1 MIKRFLSYYKNQLG
15 LFILDMICATLV
27 AGIDLVFP
35 LVTSLMTKNYIPNKM
50 IDKILLVGCCLLA
63 LYLFRLLLQY
73 VISYWGHMM
82 GTLIEKDMRE
92 DLFKKYETLDYQFF
106 DDNKVGTLMSNLTNH
121 LRDVSEMSH
130 HAPEDLFISLIMLVG
145 SFIILVKINVILT
158 LAIFSVVVIE
168 IIFCLTR
175 RRKQLNSF
183 RNVRKFHGELNS
195 RVESSLSGIRLTKA
209 FANEK
214 YENEKFKNTNDEY
227 QKSWKEAYKQMT
239 IFNCGN
245 EFLIELTNLVLLVLG
260 GYLVYS
266 GDLLI
271 ADLLTYFLY
280 INYLTKPINRLMAMM
295 QQLQQGFAGIETFHE
310 IMEIKPTI
318 HSPIDCLPKQEIE
331 GNINFINAT
340 FHYNEQ
346 DDILNNFN
354 LSIKKGEKIAIVGE
368 TGVGKT
374 TISKLIPRFYDLN
387 SGQLLIDEI
396 DIRKYDLALLRK
408 NIGYVQQDVFIFFGT
423 IEENIRYGNINA
435 TFEEVVAAAKNAN
448 IHDFIMTLPD
458 GYQTITGERGVKL
471 SGGQKQR
478 ISIARLFLKNPPII
492 ILDEATSSL
501 DNLTE
506 KLIQEAFD
514 RLLANKTSIIIA
526 HRLSTIKNS
535 DRIIVLGKDG
545 IIEEGSHYELIN
557 NGGYYNELYNASIQ
571 I

>member
-1 MIKRFLSYYKNQLG
+1 MFKRFIRYYKNHLG

-27 AGIDLVFP
+27 AAIDLVFP

-50 IDKILLVGCCLLA
+50 IDKVFLVGGCLLA
-63 LYLFRLLLQY
+63 LYLFRLVLQY

-106 DDNKVGTLMSNLTNH
+106 DDNKVGSLMSNLTNH

-145 SFIILVKINVILT
+145 SFIILIGINPILT
-158 LAIFSVVVIE
+158 LAIFALVIVE

-175 RRKQLNSF
+175 RRKQLASF
-183 RNVRKFHGELNS
+183 RGVRKFHGELNS
-195 RVESSLSGIRLTKA
+195 RVESSISGIRLTKA
-209 FANEK
+209 FANES
-214 YENEKFKNTNDEY
+214 YENKKFKKTNDEY
-227 QKSWKEAYKQMT
+227 QDSWKEAYKQMT

-245 EFLIELTNLVLLVLG
+245 EFLIELTNVVLLVLG
-260 GYLVYS
+260 GYLVFT
-266 GDLLI
+266 DRLLI

-310 IMEIKPTI
+310 IMEIKPDI
-318 HSPIDCLPKQEIE
+318 ESPEGGIKDKDIE
-331 GNINFINAT
+331 GNISFVNAS
-340 FHYNEQ
+340 FRYKEQ
-346 DDILNNFN
+346 DDILTNFN
-354 LSIKKGEKIAIVGE
+354 LEIKKGEKIAIVGE

-387 SGQLLIDEI
+387 QGQLLIDGL
-396 DIRKYDLALLRK
+396 DIKELDLSLLR
-408 NIGYVQQDVFIFFGT
+408 NSIGYVQQDVFIFYGT
-423 IEENIRYGNINA
+423 IEENIRYGKTNA
-435 TFEEVVAAAKNAN
+435 TFEEVVEAAKNAN

-458 GYQTITGERGVKL
+458 GYQTVTGERGVKL

-501 DNLTE
+501 DNITE

-514 RLLANKTSIIIA
+514 RLLTNKTSIIIA

-535 DRIIVLGKDG
+535 DRIIVLGKEG
-545 IIEEGSHYELIN
+545 IIEEGTHNELIKQE
-557 NGGYYNELYNASIQ
+557 GYYNKLYNASVQ

>member
-1 MIKRFLSYYKNQLG
+1 MFKRFIRYYKNHLG

-27 AGIDLVFP
+27 AAIDLVFP

-50 IDKILLVGCCLLA
+50 IDKVFLVGGCLLA
-63 LYLFRLLLQY
+63 LYLFRLVLQY

-106 DDNKVGTLMSNLTNH
+106 DDNKVGSLMSNLTNH

-145 SFIILVKINVILT
+145 SFIILIGINPILT
-158 LAIFSVVVIE
+158 LAIFALVIVE

-175 RRKQLNSF
+175 RRKQLASF
-183 RNVRKFHGELNS
+183 RGVRKFHGELNS
-195 RVESSLSGIRLTKA
+195 RVESSISGIRLTKA
-209 FANEK
+209 FANES
-214 YENEKFKNTNDEY
+214 YENKKFKKTNDEY
-227 QKSWKEAYKQMT
+227 QDSWKEAYKQMT

-245 EFLIELTNLVLLVLG
+245 EFLIELTNVVLLVLG
-260 GYLVYS
+260 GYLVFT
-266 GDLLI
+266 DRLLI

-310 IMEIKPTI
+310 IMEIKPDI
-318 HSPIDCLPKQEIE
+318 ESPEDGIKDKNIE
-331 GNINFINAT
+331 GNISFVNAS
-340 FHYNEQ
+340 FRYKEQ
-346 DDILNNFN
+346 DDILTNFN
-354 LSIKKGEKIAIVGE
+354 LEIKKGEKIAIVGE

-387 SGQLLIDEI
+387 QGQLLIDGL
-396 DIRKYDLALLRK
+396 DIKELDLSLLR
-408 NIGYVQQDVFIFFGT
+408 NSIGYVQQDVFIFYGT
-423 IEENIRYGNINA
+423 IEENIRYGKTNA
-435 TFEEVVAAAKNAN
+435 TFEEVVEAAKNAN

-458 GYQTITGERGVKL
+458 GYQTVTGERGVKL

-501 DNLTE
+501 DNITE

-514 RLLANKTSIIIA
+514 RLLTNKTSIIIA
-526 HRLSTIKNS
+526 HRLTTIKNS
-535 DRIIVLGKDG
+535 DRIIVLGKEG
-545 IIEEGSHYELIN
+545 IIEEGTHNELIKQE
-557 NGGYYNELYNASIQ
+557 GYYNKLYNASVQ

>member
-1 MIKRFLSYYKNQLG
+1 MIKRFLAYYKNHLG
-15 LFILDMICATLV
+15 LFIIDMICATLV

-50 IDKILLVGCCLLA
+50 IDKVLIVGGCLLA

-92 DLFKKYETLDYQFF
+92 DLFKKYEVLDYQFF

-145 SFIILVKINVILT
+145 SFVILIGINPILT
-158 LAIFSVVVIE
+158 LAIFAIVIIE

-183 RNVRKFHGELNS
+183 RGVRKFHGELNS
-195 RVESSLSGIRLTKA
+195 RVESSISGIRLTKA
-209 FANEK
+209 FANEE
-214 YENEKFKNTNDEY
+214 YENEKFVKTNDEY
-227 QKSWKEAYKQMT
+227 QDSWKEAYKQMT

-310 IMEIKPTI
+310 IMEIKPAI
-318 HSPIDCLPKQEIE
+318 QSPVNGIKDKKIE
-331 GNINFINAT
+331 GNIDFINAA

-354 LSIKKGEKIAIVGE
+354 LKIRKGEKIAIVGE

-387 SGQLLIDEI
+387 RGQLLIDDI
-396 DIRKYDLALLRK
+396 DIKKLDLSLLRK
-408 NIGYVQQDVFIFFGT
+408 SIGYVQQDVFIFYGT

-435 TFEEVVAAAKNAN
+435 TFEEVIEAAKSAN

-501 DNLTE
+501 DNITE

-545 IIEEGSHYELIN
+545 IIEEGTHSELIN
-557 NGGYYNELYNASIQ
+557 KDGYYNRLYNASVQ

>member
-1 MIKRFLSYYKNQLG
+1 MIKRFLAYYKNHLG
-15 LFILDMICATLV
+15 LFIIDMICATLV

-50 IDKILLVGCCLLA
+50 IDKVLIVGGCLLA

-92 DLFKKYETLDYQFF
+92 DLFKKYEVLDYQFF

-145 SFIILVKINVILT
+145 SFVILIGINPILT
-158 LAIFSVVVIE
+158 LAIFALVIIE

-183 RNVRKFHGELNS
+183 RGVRKFHGELNS
-195 RVESSLSGIRLTKA
+195 RVESSISGIRLTKA
-209 FANEK
+209 FANEE
-214 YENEKFKNTNDEY
+214 YENEKFVKTNDEY
-227 QKSWKEAYKQMT
+227 QDSWKEAYKQMT

-310 IMEIKPTI
+310 IMEIKPAI
-318 HSPIDCLPKQEIE
+318 QSPINGIKDKKIE
-331 GNINFINAT
+331 GNIDFINAA

-346 DDILNNFN
+346 EDILNNFN
-354 LSIKKGEKIAIVGE
+354 LKIKKGEKIAIVGE

-387 SGQLLIDEI
+387 KGQLLIDNI
-396 DIRKYDLALLRK
+396 DIKKLDLSLLRK
-408 NIGYVQQDVFIFFGT
+408 SIGYVQQDVFIFYGT

-435 TFEEVVAAAKNAN
+435 TFEEIVEAAKNAN
-448 IHDFIMTLPD
+448 IHNFIMTLPD

-501 DNLTE
+501 DNITE

-545 IIEEGSHYELIN
+545 IIEEGTHSDLIN
-557 NGGYYNELYNASIQ
+557 KDGYYNKLYNASVQ

>member
-1 MIKRFLSYYKNQLG
+1 MFKRFLTYYKNHLG
-15 LFILDMICATLV
+15 LFILDMVCATLV

-50 IDKILLVGCCLLA
+50 MDKILLVGGFLLA

-92 DLFKKYETLDYQFF
+92 DLFKKYEVLDYQFF

-145 SFIILVKINVILT
+145 SFIILMSINPILT
-158 LAIFSVVVIE
+158 LAIFAVVIIE

-175 RRKQLNSF
+175 RNKQLNSF
-183 RNVRKFHGELNS
+183 RGVRKFHGELNS
-195 RVESSLSGIRLTKA
+195 RVESSISGIRLTKA
-209 FANEK
+209 FANEE
-214 YENEKFKNTNDEY
+214 YENQKFVKTNNEY
-227 QKSWKEAYKQMT
+227 QDSWKEAYKQMT

-266 GDLLI
+266 NKLLL

-310 IMEIKPTI
+310 IMEIKPNI
-318 HSPIDCLPKQEIE
+318 ESPIDGVNNINIE
-331 GNINFINAT
+331 GNIEFSNAS
-340 FHYNEQ
+340 FSYDSHE
-346 DDILNNFN
+346 DILTNFN
-354 LSIKKGEKIAIVGE
+354 LKIRKGEKVAIVGE

-374 TISKLIPRFYDLN
+374 TISKLIPRFYDVS
-387 SGQLLIDEI
+387 SGNILIDDI
-396 DIRKYDLALLRK
+396 DIKKYDLSLLR
-408 NIGYVQQDVFIFFGT
+408 NSIGYVQQDVFIFYGT
-423 IEENIRYGNINA
+423 IEENIRYGKTDA
-435 TFEEVVAAAKNAN
+435 TFEEVMEAAKSAN
-448 IHDFIMTLPD
+448 IHDFIMSLPD

-526 HRLSTIKNS
+526 HRLSTIKNA
-535 DRIIVLGKDG
+535 DRIIVLGKNG
-545 IIEEGSHYELIN
+545 IIEEGKHSELIKKE
-557 NGGYYNELYNASIQ
+557 GYYCNLYNASVQ

>member
-1 MIKRFLSYYKNQLG
+1 MFKRFIRYYKNHLG

-27 AGIDLVFP
+27 AAIDLVFP

-50 IDKILLVGCCLLA
+50 IDKVFLVGGCLLA
-63 LYLFRLLLQY
+63 LYLFRLVLQY

-106 DDNKVGTLMSNLTNH
+106 DDNKVGSLMSNLTNH

-145 SFIILVKINVILT
+145 SFIILIGINPILT
-158 LAIFSVVVIE
+158 LAIFALVIVE

-175 RRKQLNSF
+175 RRKQLASF
-183 RNVRKFHGELNS
+183 RGVRKFHGELNS
-195 RVESSLSGIRLTKA
+195 RVESSISGIRLTKA
-209 FANEK
+209 FANES
-214 YENEKFKNTNDEY
+214 YENKKFKKTNDEY
-227 QKSWKEAYKQMT
+227 QDSWKEAYKQMT

-245 EFLIELTNLVLLVLG
+245 EFLIELTNVVLLVLG
-260 GYLVYS
+260 GYLVFS
-266 GDLLI
+266 DRLLI

-310 IMEIKPTI
+310 IMEIKPDI
-318 HSPIDCLPKQEIE
+318 ESPEDGIKDKDIE
-331 GNINFINAT
+331 GNISFVNAS
-340 FHYNEQ
+340 FRYKEQ
-346 DDILNNFN
+346 DDILTNFN
-354 LSIKKGEKIAIVGE
+354 LEIKKGEKIAIVGE

-387 SGQLLIDEI
+387 QGQLLIDGL
-396 DIRKYDLALLRK
+396 DIKELDLSLLR
-408 NIGYVQQDVFIFFGT
+408 NSIGYVQQDVFIFYGT
-423 IEENIRYGNINA
+423 IEENIRYGKTNA
-435 TFEEVVAAAKNAN
+435 TFEEVVEAAKNAN

-458 GYQTITGERGVKL
+458 GYQTVTGERGVKL

-501 DNLTE
+501 DNITE

-514 RLLANKTSIIIA
+514 RLLTNKTSIIIA

-535 DRIIVLGKDG
+535 DRIIVLGKEG
-545 IIEEGSHYELIN
+545 IIEEGTHNELIKQE
-557 NGGYYNELYNASIQ
+557 GYYNKLYNASVQ

>member
-1 MIKRFLSYYKNQLG
+1 MFKRFLAYYKNHLG
-15 LFILDMICATLV
+15 LFILDMVCATLV

-50 IDKILLVGCCLLA
+50 MDKILLVGVFLLA

-92 DLFKKYETLDYQFF
+92 DLFKKYEVLDYQFF

-145 SFIILVKINVILT
+145 SFIILMSINPILT
-158 LAIFSVVVIE
+158 LAIFAVVIIE

-175 RRKQLNSF
+175 RNKQLNSF
-183 RNVRKFHGELNS
+183 RGVRKFHGELNS
-195 RVESSLSGIRLTKA
+195 RVESSISGIRLTKA
-209 FANEK
+209 FANEE
-214 YENEKFKNTNDEY
+214 YENQKFVKTNNEY
-227 QKSWKEAYKQMT
+227 QDSWKEAYKQMT

-266 GDLLI
+266 NKLLL

-310 IMEIKPTI
+310 IMEIKPNI
-318 HSPIDCLPKQEIE
+318 ESPIDGVNNINIE
-331 GNINFINAT
+331 GNIEFSNAS
-340 FHYNEQ
+340 FSYDSHE
-346 DDILNNFN
+346 DILTNFN
-354 LSIKKGEKIAIVGE
+354 LKIRKGEKVAIVGE

-374 TISKLIPRFYDLN
+374 TISKLIPRFYDVS
-387 SGQLLIDEI
+387 SGNILIDDI
-396 DIRKYDLALLRK
+396 DIKKYDLSLLR
-408 NIGYVQQDVFIFFGT
+408 NSIGYVQQDVFIFYGT
-423 IEENIRYGNINA
+423 IEENIRYGKTDA
-435 TFEEVVAAAKNAN
+435 TFEEVMEAAKSAN
-448 IHDFIMTLPD
+448 IHDFIMSLPD

-526 HRLSTIKNS
+526 HRLSTIKNA
-535 DRIIVLGKDG
+535 DRIIVLGKNG
-545 IIEEGSHYELIN
+545 IIEEGKHSELIKKE
-557 NGGYYNELYNASIQ
+557 GYYCNLYNASVQ

>member
-1 MIKRFLSYYKNQLG
+1 MFKRFIRYYKNHLG

-27 AGIDLVFP
+27 AGVDLVFP

-50 IDKILLVGCCLLA
+50 MDKILLVGGCLLA
-63 LYLFRLLLQY
+63 LYLFRLVLQY

-130 HAPEDLFISLIMLVG
+130 HAPEDLFISLIMLIG
-145 SFIILVKINVILT
+145 SFTILMGINPILT
-158 LAIFSVVVIE
+158 LSIFGVVIIE

-175 RRKQLNSF
+175 RRKQLASF
-183 RNVRKFHGELNS
+183 RGVRKFHGELNS
-195 RVESSLSGIRLTKA
+195 RVESSISGIRLTKA
-209 FANEK
+209 FANES
-214 YENEKFKNTNDEY
+214 YENKKFKKTNDEY
-227 QKSWKEAYKQMT
+227 QDSWKQAYKQMT

-266 GDLLI
+266 NKLII

-280 INYLTKPINRLMAMM
+280 VNYLTKPINRLMAMM

-310 IMEIKPTI
+310 IMEIKPDI
-318 HSPIDCLPKQEIE
+318 QSPKDGIKDKIIE
-331 GNINFINAT
+331 GNISFVDAS
-340 FHYNEQ
+340 FRYKEQ
-346 DDILNNFN
+346 EDILNNFN
-354 LSIKKGEKIAIVGE
+354 LNISKGEKIAIVGE

-374 TISKLIPRFYDLN
+374 TISKLIPRFYDLSN
-387 SGQLLIDEI
+387 GQLLIDGL
-396 DIRKYDLALLRK
+396 DIKTLDLSLLR
-408 NIGYVQQDVFIFFGT
+408 NSIGYVQQDVFIFYGT
-423 IEENIRYGNINA
+423 IEENIKYGKTDA
-435 TFEEVVAAAKNAN
+435 TFEEVVEAAKNAN
-448 IHDFIMTLPD
+448 IHDFIMTLPN

-501 DNLTE
+501 DNITE

-535 DRIIVLGKDG
+535 DRIIVLGKEG
-545 IIEEGSHYELIN
+545 IIEEGKHDELIKKE
-557 NGGYYNELYNASIQ
+557 GYYNKLYNASVQ

>member
-1 MIKRFLSYYKNQLG
+1 MFKRFIRYYKNHLG

-27 AGIDLVFP
+27 AAIDLVFP

-50 IDKILLVGCCLLA
+50 IDKVFLVGGCLLA
-63 LYLFRLLLQY
+63 LYLFRLVLQY

-106 DDNKVGTLMSNLTNH
+106 DDNKVGSLMSNLTNH

-145 SFIILVKINVILT
+145 SFIILIGINPILT
-158 LAIFSVVVIE
+158 LAIFALVIVE

-175 RRKQLNSF
+175 RRKQLASF
-183 RNVRKFHGELNS
+183 RGVRKFHGELNS
-195 RVESSLSGIRLTKA
+195 RVESSISGIRLTKA
-209 FANEK
+209 FANES
-214 YENEKFKNTNDEY
+214 YENKKFKKTNDEY
-227 QKSWKEAYKQMT
+227 QDSWKEAYKQMT

-245 EFLIELTNLVLLVLG
+245 EFLIELTNVVLLVLG
-260 GYLVYS
+260 GYLVFT
-266 GDLLI
+266 DRLLI

-310 IMEIKPTI
+310 IMEIKPDI
-318 HSPIDCLPKQEIE
+318 ESPEDGIKDKNIE
-331 GNINFINAT
+331 GNISFVNAS
-340 FHYNEQ
+340 FRYKEQ
-346 DDILNNFN
+346 DDILTNFN
-354 LSIKKGEKIAIVGE
+354 LEIKKGEKIAIVGE

-387 SGQLLIDEI
+387 QGQLLIDGL
-396 DIRKYDLALLRK
+396 DIKELDLSLLR
-408 NIGYVQQDVFIFFGT
+408 NSIGYVQQDVFIFYGT
-423 IEENIRYGNINA
+423 IEENIRYGKTNA
-435 TFEEVVAAAKNAN
+435 TFEEVVEAAKNAN

-458 GYQTITGERGVKL
+458 GYQTVTGERGVKL

-501 DNLTE
+501 DNITE

-514 RLLANKTSIIIA
+514 RLLTNKTSIIIA

-535 DRIIVLGKDG
+535 DRIIVLGKEG
-545 IIEEGSHYELIN
+545 IIEEGTHNELIKQE
-557 NGGYYNELYNASIQ
+557 GYYNKLYNASVQ

>member
-1 MIKRFLSYYKNQLG
+1 MFKRFIRYYKNHLG

-27 AGIDLVFP
+27 AAIDLVFP
-35 LVTSLMTKNYIPNKM
+35 LVTSLMTKNYIPNKK
-50 IDKILLVGCCLLA
+50 IDKVFLVGGCLLA
-63 LYLFRLLLQY
+63 LYLFRLVLQY

-106 DDNKVGTLMSNLTNH
+106 DDNKVGSLMSNLTNH

-145 SFIILVKINVILT
+145 SFIILIGINPILT
-158 LAIFSVVVIE
+158 LAIFALVIVE

-175 RRKQLNSF
+175 RRKQLASF
-183 RNVRKFHGELNS
+183 RGVRKFHGELNS
-195 RVESSLSGIRLTKA
+195 RVESSISGIRLTKA
-209 FANEK
+209 FANES
-214 YENEKFKNTNDEY
+214 YENIKFKKTNDEY
-227 QKSWKEAYKQMT
+227 QDSWKEAYKQMT

-245 EFLIELTNLVLLVLG
+245 EFLIELTNVVLLVLG
-260 GYLVYS
+260 GYLVFT
-266 GDLLI
+266 DRLLI

-310 IMEIKPTI
+310 IMEIKPDI
-318 HSPIDCLPKQEIE
+318 ESPEDGIKDKDIE
-331 GNINFINAT
+331 GNISFVNAS
-340 FHYNEQ
+340 FRYKEQ
-346 DDILNNFN
+346 DDILTNFN
-354 LSIKKGEKIAIVGE
+354 LEIKKGEKIAIVGE

-387 SGQLLIDEI
+387 QGQLLIDGL
-396 DIRKYDLALLRK
+396 DIKKLDLSLLR
-408 NIGYVQQDVFIFFGT
+408 NSIGYVQQDVFIFYGT
-423 IEENIRYGNINA
+423 IEENIRYGKTNA
-435 TFEEVVAAAKNAN
+435 TFEEVVEAAKNAN

-458 GYQTITGERGVKL
+458 GYQTVTGERGVKL

-501 DNLTE
+501 DNITE

-514 RLLANKTSIIIA
+514 RLLTNKTSIIIA

-535 DRIIVLGKDG
+535 DRIIVLGKEG
-545 IIEEGSHYELIN
+545 IIEEGTHNELIKQE
-557 NGGYYNELYNASIQ
+557 GYYNKLYNASVQ

>member
-1 MIKRFLSYYKNQLG
+1 MFKRFIRYYKNHLG

-27 AGIDLVFP
+27 AAIDLVFP

-50 IDKILLVGCCLLA
+50 IDKVFLVGGCLLA
-63 LYLFRLLLQY
+63 LYLFRLVLQY

-106 DDNKVGTLMSNLTNH
+106 DDNKVGSLMSNLTNH

-145 SFIILVKINVILT
+145 SFIILIGINPILT
-158 LAIFSVVVIE
+158 LAIFALVIVE

-175 RRKQLNSF
+175 RRKQLASF
-183 RNVRKFHGELNS
+183 RGVRKFHGELNS
-195 RVESSLSGIRLTKA
+195 RVESSISGIRLTKA
-209 FANEK
+209 FANES
-214 YENEKFKNTNDEY
+214 YENKKFKKTNDEY
-227 QKSWKEAYKQMT
+227 QDSWKEAYKQMT

-245 EFLIELTNLVLLVLG
+245 EFLIELTNVVLLVLG
-260 GYLVYS
+260 GYLVFT
-266 GDLLI
+266 DRLLI

-310 IMEIKPTI
+310 IMEIKPDI
-318 HSPIDCLPKQEIE
+318 ESPEDGIKDKDIE
-331 GNINFINAT
+331 GNISFVNAS
-340 FHYNEQ
+340 FRYKEQ
-346 DDILNNFN
+346 DDILTNFN
-354 LSIKKGEKIAIVGE
+354 LEIKKGEKIAIVGE

-387 SGQLLIDEI
+387 QGQLLIDGL
-396 DIRKYDLALLRK
+396 DIKELDLSLLR
-408 NIGYVQQDVFIFFGT
+408 NSIGYVQQDVFIFYGT
-423 IEENIRYGNINA
+423 IEENIRYGKTNA
-435 TFEEVVAAAKNAN
+435 TFEEVVEAAKNAN

-501 DNLTE
+501 DNITE

-514 RLLANKTSIIIA
+514 RLLTNKTSIIIA

-535 DRIIVLGKDG
+535 DRIIVLGKEG
-545 IIEEGSHYELIN
+545 IIEEGTHNELIKQE
-557 NGGYYNELYNASIQ
+557 GYYNKLYNASVQ

>member
-1 MIKRFLSYYKNQLG
+1 MFKRFLAYYKNHLG
-15 LFILDMICATLV
+15 LFILDMVCATLV

-50 IDKILLVGCCLLA
+50 MDKILLVGGFLLA

-92 DLFKKYETLDYQFF
+92 DLFKKYEVLDYQFF

-145 SFIILVKINVILT
+145 SFIILMSINPILT
-158 LAIFSVVVIE
+158 LAIFAVVIIE

-175 RRKQLNSF
+175 RNKQLNSF
-183 RNVRKFHGELNS
+183 RGVRKFHGELNS
-195 RVESSLSGIRLTKA
+195 RVESSISGIRLTKA
-209 FANEK
+209 FANEE
-214 YENEKFKNTNDEY
+214 YENQKFVKTNNEY
-227 QKSWKEAYKQMT
+227 QDSWKEAYKQMT

-266 GDLLI
+266 NKLLL

-310 IMEIKPTI
+310 IMEIKPNI
-318 HSPIDCLPKQEIE
+318 ESPIDGVNNINIE
-331 GNINFINAT
+331 GNIEFSNAS
-340 FHYNEQ
+340 FSYDSHE
-346 DDILNNFN
+346 DILTNFN
-354 LSIKKGEKIAIVGE
+354 LKIRKGEKVAIVGE

-374 TISKLIPRFYDLN
+374 TISKLIPRFYDVS
-387 SGQLLIDEI
+387 SGNILIDDI
-396 DIRKYDLALLRK
+396 DIKKYDLSLLR
-408 NIGYVQQDVFIFFGT
+408 NSIGYVQQDVFIFYGT
-423 IEENIRYGNINA
+423 IEENIRYGKTDA
-435 TFEEVVAAAKNAN
+435 TFEEVMEAAKSAN
-448 IHDFIMTLPD
+448 IHDFIMSLPD

-526 HRLSTIKNS
+526 HRLSTIKNA
-535 DRIIVLGKDG
+535 DRIIVLGKNG
-545 IIEEGSHYELIN
+545 IIEEGKHSELIKKE
-557 NGGYYNELYNASIQ
+557 GYYCNLYNASVQ

>member
-1 MIKRFLSYYKNQLG
+1 MFKRFIRYYKNHLG

-27 AGIDLVFP
+27 AAIDLVFP

-50 IDKILLVGCCLLA
+50 IDKVFLVGGCLLA
-63 LYLFRLLLQY
+63 LYLFRLVLQY

-106 DDNKVGTLMSNLTNH
+106 DDNKVGSLMSNLTNH

-145 SFIILVKINVILT
+145 SFIILIGINPILT
-158 LAIFSVVVIE
+158 LAIFALVIVE

-175 RRKQLNSF
+175 RRKQLASF
-183 RNVRKFHGELNS
+183 RGVRKFHGELNS
-195 RVESSLSGIRLTKA
+195 RVESSISGIRLTKA
-209 FANEK
+209 FANES
-214 YENEKFKNTNDEY
+214 YENIKFKKTNDEY
-227 QKSWKEAYKQMT
+227 QDSWKEAYKQMT

-245 EFLIELTNLVLLVLG
+245 EFLIELTNVVLLVLG
-260 GYLVYS
+260 GYLVFT
-266 GDLLI
+266 DRLLI

-310 IMEIKPTI
+310 IMEIKPDI
-318 HSPIDCLPKQEIE
+318 ESPEDGIKDKNIE
-331 GNINFINAT
+331 GNISFVNAS
-340 FHYNEQ
+340 FRYKEQ
-346 DDILNNFN
+346 DDILTNFN
-354 LSIKKGEKIAIVGE
+354 LEIKKGEKIAIVGE

-387 SGQLLIDEI
+387 QGQLLIDGL
-396 DIRKYDLALLRK
+396 DIKELDLSLLR
-408 NIGYVQQDVFIFFGT
+408 NSIGYVQQDVFIFYGT
-423 IEENIRYGNINA
+423 IEENIRYGKTNA
-435 TFEEVVAAAKNAN
+435 TFEEVVEAAKNAN

-458 GYQTITGERGVKL
+458 GYQTVTGERGVKL

-501 DNLTE
+501 DNITE

-514 RLLANKTSIIIA
+514 RLLTNKTSIIIA

-535 DRIIVLGKDG
+535 NRIIVLGKEG
-545 IIEEGSHYELIN
+545 IIEEGTHNELIKQE
-557 NGGYYNELYNASIQ
+557 GYYNKLYNASVQ

>member
-1 MIKRFLSYYKNQLG
+1 MFKRFIRYYKNHLG

-27 AGIDLVFP
+27 AAIDLVFP

-50 IDKILLVGCCLLA
+50 IDKVFLVGGCLLA
-63 LYLFRLLLQY
+63 LYLFRLVLQY

-106 DDNKVGTLMSNLTNH
+106 DDNKVGSLMSNLTNH

-145 SFIILVKINVILT
+145 SFIILIGINPILT
-158 LAIFSVVVIE
+158 LAIFALVIVE

-175 RRKQLNSF
+175 RRKQLASF
-183 RNVRKFHGELNS
+183 RGVRKFHGELNS
-195 RVESSLSGIRLTKA
+195 RVESSISGIRLTKA
-209 FANEK
+209 FANES
-214 YENEKFKNTNDEY
+214 YENKKFKKTNDEY
-227 QKSWKEAYKQMT
+227 QDSWKEAYKQMT

-245 EFLIELTNLVLLVLG
+245 EFLIELTNVVLLVLG
-260 GYLVYS
+260 GYLVFT
-266 GDLLI
+266 DRLLI

-310 IMEIKPTI
+310 IMEIKPDI
-318 HSPIDCLPKQEIE
+318 ESPEDGIKDKDIE
-331 GNINFINAT
+331 GNISFVNAS
-340 FHYNEQ
+340 FRYKEQ
-346 DDILNNFN
+346 DDILTNFN
-354 LSIKKGEKIAIVGE
+354 LEIKKGEKIAIVGE

-387 SGQLLIDEI
+387 QGQLLIDGL
-396 DIRKYDLALLRK
+396 DIKELDLSLLR
-408 NIGYVQQDVFIFFGT
+408 NSIGYVQQDVFIFYGT
-423 IEENIRYGNINA
+423 IEENIRYGKTNA
-435 TFEEVVAAAKNAN
+435 TFEEVVEAAKNAN

-458 GYQTITGERGVKL
+458 GYQTVTGERGVKL

-501 DNLTE
+501 DNITE

-514 RLLANKTSIIIA
+514 RLLTNKTSIIIA

-535 DRIIVLGKDG
+535 DRIIVLGKEG
-545 IIEEGSHYELIN
+545 IIEEGTHNELIKQE
-557 NGGYYNELYNASIQ
+557 GYYNKLYNASVQ

>member
-1 MIKRFLSYYKNQLG
+1 MFKRFIRYYKNHIG

-50 IDKILLVGCCLLA
+50 IDKVLLVGGCLLA
-63 LYLFRLLLQY
+63 LYLFRLVLQY

-106 DDNKVGTLMSNLTNH
+106 DDNKVGSLMSNLTNH

-145 SFIILVKINVILT
+145 SFVILIGINPILT
-158 LAIFSVVVIE
+158 LAIFALVIVE

-175 RRKQLNSF
+175 RRKQLASF
-183 RNVRKFHGELNS
+183 RSVRKFHGELNS
-195 RVESSLSGIRLTKA
+195 RVESSISGIRLTKA
-209 FANEK
+209 FANED
-214 YENEKFKNTNDEY
+214 YENKKFIATNDEY
-227 QKSWKEAYKQMT
+227 QDSWKEAYKQMT

-245 EFLIELTNLVLLVLG
+245 EFLIELTNVVLLVLG
-260 GYLVYS
+260 GYLVFS
-266 GDLLI
+266 DRLLI

-310 IMEIKPTI
+310 IMEIKPDI
-318 HSPIDCLPKQEIE
+318 ESPEDGIKNIEIA
-331 GNINFINAT
+331 GNIDFVNAS
-340 FHYNEQ
+340 FRYKEQ

-354 LSIKKGEKIAIVGE
+354 LHIKKGEKIAIVGE

-387 SGQLLIDEI
+387 QGELLIDGL
-396 DIRKYDLALLRK
+396 DIKKLDLSLLR
-408 NIGYVQQDVFIFFGT
+408 NSIGYVQQDVFIFYGT
-423 IEENIRYGNINA
+423 IEENIRYGKTNA
-435 TFEEVVAAAKNAN
+435 TFEEVVEAAKNAN

-458 GYQTITGERGVKL
+458 GYQTVTGERGVKL

-501 DNLTE
+501 DNITE

-514 RLLANKTSIIIA
+514 RLLTNKTSIIIA

-535 DRIIVLGKDG
+535 DRIIVLGKEG
-545 IIEEGSHYELIN
+545 IIEEGTHNELIN
-557 NGGYYNELYNASIQ
+557 QEGYYNKLYNASVQ

>member
-1 MIKRFLSYYKNQLG
+1 MFKRFIRYYKNHLG

-27 AGIDLVFP
+27 AAIDLVFP

-50 IDKILLVGCCLLA
+50 IDKVFLVGGCLLA
-63 LYLFRLLLQY
+63 LYLFRLVLQY

-106 DDNKVGTLMSNLTNH
+106 DDNKVGSLMSNLTNH

-145 SFIILVKINVILT
+145 SFIILIGINPILT
-158 LAIFSVVVIE
+158 LAIFALVIVE

-175 RRKQLNSF
+175 RRKQLASF
-183 RNVRKFHGELNS
+183 RGVRKFHGELNS
-195 RVESSLSGIRLTKA
+195 RVESSISGIRLTKA
-209 FANEK
+209 FANES
-214 YENEKFKNTNDEY
+214 YENKKFKKTNDEY
-227 QKSWKEAYKQMT
+227 QDSWKEAYKQMT

-245 EFLIELTNLVLLVLG
+245 EFLIELTNVVLLVLG
-260 GYLVYS
+260 GYLVFT
-266 GDLLI
+266 DRLLI

-310 IMEIKPTI
+310 IMEIKPDI
-318 HSPIDCLPKQEIE
+318 KSPEDGIKDKNIE
-331 GNINFINAT
+331 GNISFVNAS
-340 FHYNEQ
+340 FRYKEQ
-346 DDILNNFN
+346 DDILTNFN
-354 LSIKKGEKIAIVGE
+354 LEIKKGEKIAIVGE

-387 SGQLLIDEI
+387 QGQLLIDGL
-396 DIRKYDLALLRK
+396 DIKELDLSLLR
-408 NIGYVQQDVFIFFGT
+408 NSIGYVQQDVFIFYGT
-423 IEENIRYGNINA
+423 IEENIRYGKTNA
-435 TFEEVVAAAKNAN
+435 TFEEVVEAAKNAN

-458 GYQTITGERGVKL
+458 GYQTVTGERGVKL

-501 DNLTE
+501 DNITE

-514 RLLANKTSIIIA
+514 RLLTNKTSIIIA
-526 HRLSTIKNS
+526 HRLTTIKNS
-535 DRIIVLGKDG
+535 DRIIVLGKEG
-545 IIEEGSHYELIN
+545 IIEEGTHNELIKQE
-557 NGGYYNELYNASIQ
+557 GYYNKLYNASVQ